1 MLETSFKFL
10 DKILGNLNLFKSSIL
25 IYGSLEVDNSITKE
39 ELNLKNPY
47 SLEDSIEVMIKG
59 RD

>member
-25 IYGSLEVDNSITKE
+25 LYGSLEVDNSITKE
-39 ELNLKNPY
+39 ELNLKNLY
-47 SLEDSIEVMIKG
+47 SVEDGIRLMING